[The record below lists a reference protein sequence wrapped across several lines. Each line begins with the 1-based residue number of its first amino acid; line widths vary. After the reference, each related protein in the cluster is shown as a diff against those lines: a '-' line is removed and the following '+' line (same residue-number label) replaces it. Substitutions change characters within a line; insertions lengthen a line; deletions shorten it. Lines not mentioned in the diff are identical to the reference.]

1 VSALLFS
8 SSFASAGQQI
18 AGNTS
23 NQSFSKAKKILLR
36 IVYRDYHNNGY
47 VPCRNNKRARRLEW
61 EHVVPAEAFG
71 YSFSSWRNGDE
82 RCVNRKG
89 KSFKG
94 RNCARKV
101 SNEFRYMETDM
112 HNLMPSVGE
121 INGLRSNYSFAMISG
136 EPRRFGACDME
147 IEDRK
152 AEPPLNVR
160 GDIARTYLYMD
171 AAYPGRG
178 IISKKN
184 RKLFAAWNRQDPVDR
199 WECERERRVAKI
211 LGNRN
216 PFVAEMCPDQ

>member
-1 VSALLFS
+1 MPLNTRILCIFALSLFFS
-8 SSFASAGQQI
+8 SPFASAGQQI

-36 IVYRDYHNNGY
+36 TVYRDYHKTFYCGCSFEGKKIIHTNGY
-47 VPCRNNKRARRLEW
+47 VPCRNNKRAQRLEW

-71 YSFSSWRNGDE
+71 HSFSSWRNGEE

-101 SNEFRYMETDM
+101 SNEFRYMEADM

-136 EPRRFGACDME
+136 EPRRFGAYDME

-152 AEPPLNVR
+152 AAPLEYSR
-160 GDIARTYLYMD
+160 GY
-171 AAYPGRG
+171 
-178 IISKKN
+178 S
-184 RKLFAAWNRQDPVDR
+184 
-199 WECERERRVAKI
+199 
-211 LGNRN
+211 
-216 PFVAEMCPDQ
+216 